1 MSFISSLNLLGAE
14 SPATLTEDAFTDEL
28 ALWAN
33 AQFTFDTAPGTAL
46 LDDLPS
52 KPESVQSKGQSD
64 FFQNLHN
71 FGEIGSDGHSEQNV
85 MEPYLSHPYIL
96 PQIQPSEHHRL
107 PRLAPASAIKGGE
120 PKPILPSL
128 SAYAPATA
136 KKRKNTEEEANE
148 TLSVEDDKRR
158 RNTAA
163 SARFRQKKKMREQAL
178 ELTAKE
184 MTAKTERLES
194 RVKEL
199 EMEAKWL
206 RALVVEKDVKLLSKE
221 NLEPSS

>member
-14 SPATLTEDAFTDEL
+14 SPAPISEDTFTDEL

-52 KPESVQSKGQSD
+52 KPESVQSEGQTD

-71 FGEIGSDGHSEQNV
+71 FGEIGHSDQNV
-85 MEPYLSHPYIL
+85 MEPYMANTYIL
-96 PQIQPSEHHRL
+96 PQIQQSDHHRL
-107 PRLAPASAIKGGE
+107 PRLAPASAIKGGD
-120 PKPILPSL
+120 PKHILPSISTYTP
-128 SAYAPATA
+128 SAA
-136 KKRKNTEEEANE
+136 KKRQNTEDEANE

-184 MTAKTERLES
+184 MTAKTERLEN

-206 RALVVEKDVKLLSKE
+206 RALVVEKDVKLLSSKKT
-221 NLEPSS
+221 LEQSS